1 MSERYGPAEKSGSA
15 NKASKQFGSF
25 NRDVAPQHAGPGY
38 GAPKGAVKANGAP
51 QAVQE
56 ESEFVRDEA
65 YEASSGVGQAL
76 AAVDANVPAILLTGR
91 AGTGKTRLVQY
102 IKSRPGGELQATVAP
117 TGIAALNAR
126 AQTIHSFFHLEQA
139 VLDAKRL
146 SKGGKFGGIY
156 RRMKRLVIDEISM
169 VRADVIDAIDARLR
183 AIRMDKRPFGG
194 VQVILVGDFLQL
206 PPVVQEQDWP
216 MLENLGYAAPYA
228 FNAHVLQSL
237 PVETVML
244 DRVWRQGELDF
255 VDMLGAIRTREG
267 IEDALTRL
275 NARCVGPHRDGVQ
288 PLLLTPTRA
297 AAERYN
303 NQGLAALGR
312 ERIGFRGTFDGDFA
326 MGAVNLPVPEHI
338 DLAPGARVMA
348 VRNDPGGR
356 FVNGTLGTVV
366 RLDGEGGVFV
376 QFDRRRDEDLVMPV
390 TWEKIRQQWNEAE
403 QRIDNQ
409 VVGTYKQIPL
419 IHAWAVTIHK
429 AQGLTLDDVRVDLG
443 SGAFAPGQV
452 YVALSRVRT
461 LDGLSFA
468 RPLRASD
475 VRADPVLVAFMRWAR
490 DQSGSA
496 GGAA

>member
-1 MSERYGPAEKSGSA
+1 MTQSYGPAEKSGGA
-15 NKASKQFGSF
+15 RKFGNF
-25 NRDVAPQHAGPGY
+25 NRDVAPQHAPQGGASRSP
-38 GAPKGAVKANGAP
+38 APKRNGAP
-51 QAVQE
+51 PARQPE
-56 ESEFVRDEA
+56 PEFVRDEA
-65 YEASSGVGQAL
+65 YEASPGIAQAL
-76 AAVDANVPAILLTGR
+76 AAVDARAPVILLTGR

-126 AQTIHSFFHLEQA
+126 AQTIHSFFHLDHA

-146 SKGGKFGGIY
+146 GKSKGFSGIH

-169 VRADVIDAIDARLR
+169 VRADIMDAIDARLR
-183 AIRMDKRPFGG
+183 YVRMDQRPFGG
-194 VQVILVGDFLQL
+194 VQIIMVGDFLQL
-206 PPVVQEQDWP
+206 PPVVQDCDWP
-216 MLENLGYAAPYA
+216 ILENLGYEAPYA
-228 FNAHVLQSL
+228 FNAHALQAL
-237 PVETVML
+237 PVETVTL

-255 VDMLGAIRTREG
+255 VDMLGAIRTRDG
-267 IEDALTRL
+267 IEDALMRL

-297 AAERYN
+297 AAERHN
-303 NQGLAALGR
+303 NQGLAALGKAR
-312 ERIGFRGTFDGDFA
+312 TGFRGSFDGDFA

-338 DLAPGARVMA
+338 DLAAGARVMA

-356 FVNGTLGTVV
+356 FVNGSLGTVT
-366 RLDGEGGVFV
+366 RFDKEGGVFV
-376 QFDRRRDEDLVMPV
+376 QFDRGRDEDLVVPV
-390 TWEKIRQQWNEAE
+390 SWEKIRQQWNEAD
-403 QRIDNQ
+403 QRIENQ
-409 VVGTYKQIPL
+409 VIGTYKQIPL

-443 SGAFAPGQV
+443 AGAFAPGQV

-475 VRADPVLVAFMRWAR
+475 VRADAVLVAFMKWAR
-490 DQSGSA
+490 ESGAS
-496 GGAA
+496 